1 MGDLIQSVR
10 ILLVE
15 DDQATRNL
23 LENNFT
29 AQGYKV
35 DVATDGR
42 SAMDLVQ
49 DVDYNLVVLDVGI
62 PEVDGISVCKQ
73 LRAKG
78 YQVPIL
84 LLTAHDLTSDRV
96 MGLDAG
102 ADDYMVK
109 PFNLLELLAR
119 IRALLRRG
127 STNSNDLIT
136 WGELHLD
143 RNLQEIRY
151 GKRLLRLT
159 PKEYGILELLLLSPQ
174 RIFSRAAFLDRLWEL
189 EEPPTESAIS
199 SHIKALRQKL
209 KTAGAT
215 QNLIETM
222 YGFGYRLHSLETKP
236 NPAPN
241 QASPQSPDKAL
252 SQLPKNQ
259 KLIYLKEVNVLKA
272 SSLSH
277 VQSLSSLNLEVPL
290 ELQQKLPKLPPRPE
304 AEATTAIMQGLWE
317 RFKDS
322 FQEQLT
328 FLERVNVVFQAG
340 EMSPE
345 LQQEVK
351 QTVHKLVGSLGLF
364 GFPQGS
370 TLARKMEKILGAEA
384 PLQGAA
390 IQEMTAL
397 TIALQQELS
406 QEPVFNFSEGQVPY
420 ETRDLSPLPLSVIHE
435 HEKGYLSG
443 ERQELPLVLVV
454 DDDQFL
460 TESLQTEASS
470 QFFQRETMPTFRVE
484 VASNP
489 RAAQLV
495 IAQNLPDLV
504 LLDLT
509 FPEGNEDGWQWLA
522 KLKQQYPQ
530 IPVLVFTGRDS
541 LSDRIMAVRL
551 GVQAFLQK
559 PMSHKEIFQAIQTT
573 LQATLKQTQPL
584 PSPIAGKVMA
594 VDDDPII
601 LHQLSVLLSA
611 LGLQVKPL
619 LEPSR
624 FWEVLTETVPDLL
637 ILDIEMPGFSGIEL
651 CQVVRNDPQW
661 EHLPILFL
669 TAHQEPTIMTQAFA
683 SGGDDYLRKPILNS
697 ELMARVL
704 HLLAPKHDSSG

>member
-29 AQGYKV
+29 AQGYKI

-259 KLIYLKEVNVLKA
+259 
-272 SSLSH
+272 
-277 VQSLSSLNLEVPL
+277 
-290 ELQQKLPKLPPRPE
+290 
-304 AEATTAIMQGLWE
+304 
-317 RFKDS
+317 
-322 FQEQLT
+322 
-328 FLERVNVVFQAG
+328 
-340 EMSPE
+340 
-345 LQQEVK
+345 
-351 QTVHKLVGSLGLF
+351 
-364 GFPQGS
+364 
-370 TLARKMEKILGAEA
+370 
-384 PLQGAA
+384 
-390 IQEMTAL
+390 
-397 TIALQQELS
+397 
-406 QEPVFNFSEGQVPY
+406 
-420 ETRDLSPLPLSVIHE
+420 
-435 HEKGYLSG
+435 
-443 ERQELPLVLVV
+443 
-454 DDDQFL
+454 
-460 TESLQTEASS
+460 
-470 QFFQRETMPTFRVE
+470 
-484 VASNP
+484 
-489 RAAQLV
+489 
-495 IAQNLPDLV
+495 
-504 LLDLT
+504 
-509 FPEGNEDGWQWLA
+509 
-522 KLKQQYPQ
+522 
-530 IPVLVFTGRDS
+530 
-541 LSDRIMAVRL
+541 
-551 GVQAFLQK
+551 
-559 PMSHKEIFQAIQTT
+559 
-573 LQATLKQTQPL
+573 
-584 PSPIAGKVMA
+584 
-594 VDDDPII
+594 
-601 LHQLSVLLSA
+601 
-611 LGLQVKPL
+611 
-619 LEPSR
+619 
-624 FWEVLTETVPDLL
+624 
-637 ILDIEMPGFSGIEL
+637 
-651 CQVVRNDPQW
+651 
-661 EHLPILFL
+661 
-669 TAHQEPTIMTQAFA
+669 
-683 SGGDDYLRKPILNS
+683 
-697 ELMARVL
+697 
-704 HLLAPKHDSSG
+704 

>member
-15 DDQATRNL
+15 DDQATCNL

-29 AQGYKV
+29 VQGYKV

-42 SAMDLVQ
+42 SAIDLVQ

-62 PEVDGISVCKQ
+62 PELDGISVCKQ
-73 LRAKG
+73 LRTKG

-84 LLTAHDLTSDRV
+84 LLTARDLTSDRV

-127 STNSNDLIT
+127 SNNSNDLIT

-174 RIFSRAAFLDRLWEL
+174 RILSRAAFLDRLWEL

-222 YGFGYRLHSLETKP
+222 YGFGYRLRSLETKP
-236 NPAPN
+236 NQAPN
-241 QASPQSPDKAL
+241 QASPQSPDQTS

-259 KLIYLKEVNVLKA
+259 KLIYLKELKVIKT

-277 VQSLSSLNLEVPL
+277 VQSLSSLNLELPL
-290 ELQQKLPKLPPRPE
+290 ELQQKLPKLPPSPE
-304 AEATTAIMQGLWE
+304 AEATTVMMQGLWE

-328 FLERVNVVFQAG
+328 FLEQVNVVFQAG

-345 LQQEVK
+345 LQQEAK

-370 TLARKMEKILGAEA
+370 ILARKMEKILGAEV

-390 IQEMTAL
+390 IQEITAL

-406 QEPVFNFSEGQVPY
+406 QEPVFNFPESKIPGNSPTLVP
-420 ETRDLSPLPLSVIHE
+420 
-435 HEKGYLSG
+435 
-443 ERQELPLVLVV
+443 
-454 DDDQFL
+454 
-460 TESLQTEASS
+460 
-470 QFFQRETMPTFRVE
+470 
-484 VASNP
+484 
-489 RAAQLV
+489 
-495 IAQNLPDLV
+495 
-504 LLDLT
+504 
-509 FPEGNEDGWQWLA
+509 
-522 KLKQQYPQ
+522 
-530 IPVLVFTGRDS
+530 
-541 LSDRIMAVRL
+541 
-551 GVQAFLQK
+551 
-559 PMSHKEIFQAIQTT
+559 
-573 LQATLKQTQPL
+573 ATSK
-584 PSPIAGKVMA
+584 
-594 VDDDPII
+594 
-601 LHQLSVLLSA
+601 
-611 LGLQVKPL
+611 
-619 LEPSR
+619 SR
-624 FWEVLTETVPDLL
+624 F
-637 ILDIEMPGFSGIEL
+637 GI
-651 CQVVRNDPQW
+651 
-661 EHLPILFL
+661 
-669 TAHQEPTIMTQAFA
+669 
-683 SGGDDYLRKPILNS
+683 
-697 ELMARVL
+697 
-704 HLLAPKHDSSG
+704 